1 MREPDDDDD
10 DDDYADYDDYNY
22 YDADGDFRV
31 MMLMMMIYR
40 SFPCAV
46 DERDLAEWWSAQGR
60 SGEHEDGDDGD
71 DGEDDDDD
79 HVNHHDKNQW

>member
-1 MREPDDDDD
+1 
-10 DDDYADYDDYNY
+10 
-22 YDADGDFRV
+22 
-31 MMLMMMIYR
+31 MLMMMVHR

-79 HVNHHDKNQW
+79 HVNHHDKNQ